1 MSSAARRRDGSG
13 RRWRMSKRKRQEA
26 LLAIIAKHQVAT
38 QEELVER
45 LHRAGIL
52 TTQATVSRDIAELGL
67 MRVAGPE
74 GHYIKPEDGLGA
86 ASTAGREEKLR
97 RLLRDLPL
105 TVRRGQGIAVLTTTP
120 GSASPLASGIGG
132 AGWPEVLGTVAGD
145 GTIFVALALQPRAYG
160 GAAPRAAAPG
170 RRPPAGG
177 RLPTK
182 P

>member
-26 LLAIIAKHQVAT
+26 ILAIIAKHQVAT

-120 GSASPLASGIGG
+120 GSASPSLRSSGSV
-132 AGWPEVLGTVAGD
+132 PS
-145 GTIFVALALQPRAYG
+145 PRAPSG
-160 GAAPRAAAPG
+160 PTCSMPARPSSSGSAG
-170 RRPPAGG
+170 RRSRPAPSIRVSTRWRP
-177 RLPTK
+177 RLGVP
-182 P
+182 